1 MTIVEI
7 AARPDGGHG
16 LQSQSGRET
25 CWIEGWIEV
34 PTQLEKQVWDSLG
47 WCDLDIQEGKLVS
60 ITPTARP
67 DPPPAPPKIPTTEER
82 VAALESAMLS
92 MMGGQTNV

>member
-1 MTIVEI
+1 MTIIEI
-7 AARPDGGHG
+7 ASNSDGWHNV
-16 LQSQSGRET
+16 QSQSHRTE
-25 CWIEGWIEV
+25 CWLEGWITV
-34 PTQLEKQVWDSLG
+34 PPDLEQKVWDSLG
-47 WCDLDIQEGKLVS
+47 WCDLDIQEGKLVG